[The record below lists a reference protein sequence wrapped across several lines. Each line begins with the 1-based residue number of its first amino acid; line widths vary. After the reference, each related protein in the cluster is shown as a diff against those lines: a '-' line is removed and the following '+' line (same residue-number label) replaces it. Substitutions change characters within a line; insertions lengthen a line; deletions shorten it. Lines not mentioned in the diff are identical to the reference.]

1 MASTRNM
8 TTSTVDLPGIYHPT
22 LSSYFPLII
31 KLEDYITHHIGVE
44 EWYHIVA
51 VPGPT
56 SLGEFLSGTLVALE
70 TQGLQDISSER
81 KQQLGEVYL
90 TQQEVSS
97 EGERCKNII

>member
-70 TQGLQDISSER
+70 TQDLQDISSER
-81 KQQLGEVYL
+81 KQQLGEIYL

-97 EGERCKNII
+97 EGERWKNII